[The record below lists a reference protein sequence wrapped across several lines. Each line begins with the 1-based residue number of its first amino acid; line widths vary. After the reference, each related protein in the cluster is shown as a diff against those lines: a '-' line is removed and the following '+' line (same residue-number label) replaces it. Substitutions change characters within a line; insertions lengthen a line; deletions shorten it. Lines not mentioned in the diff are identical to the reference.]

1 MVDKIKHIFIVL
13 VLPTKSVFKHL
24 KTCCTQHV
32 HRLAWGS
39 YARGAPGQL
48 PSVSMRQDRTDYK
61 I

>member
-1 MVDKIKHIFIVL
+1 MVDKIKHIFIVF

-24 KTCCTQHV
+24 KTCYAQHV

-39 YARGAPGQL
+39 YARGATGQL
-48 PSVSMRQDRTDYK
+48 ASVSMRQDRTDYK